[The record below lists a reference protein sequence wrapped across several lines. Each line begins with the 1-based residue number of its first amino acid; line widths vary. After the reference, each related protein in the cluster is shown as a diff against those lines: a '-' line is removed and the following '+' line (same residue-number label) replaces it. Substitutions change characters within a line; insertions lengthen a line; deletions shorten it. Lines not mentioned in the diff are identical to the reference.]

1 VGQKHQVRMPVS
13 IAIAEVA
20 ILRHH
25 VAHRADFWGGQFAFV
40 ECGPDGFGDLCLGFS
55 ANASLVFAIIRGR
68 YVRAAGAL
76 KQIGDRIPGF
86 QNSGSSI
93 PAAQDR
99 CTIQTNPF
107 VPRTAVW

>member
-1 VGQKHQVRMPVS
+1 VS

-25 VAHRADFWGGQFAFV
+25 VAHRADFRGGQFAFV

-55 ANASLVFAIIRGR
+55 SNASLVCDYSGQIRPCRRRIEANSVTG
-68 YVRAAGAL
+68 L
-76 KQIGDRIPGF
+76 QDSKTPDRRFPR
-86 QNSGSSI
+86 
-93 PAAQDR
+93 PEDR

-107 VPRTAVW
+107 VPLTVVW